1 MARSSTSG
9 QGRPKGALNR
19 STLEVREAARAYTAE
34 AIETLASIMRHGTSE
49 AVQILAA
56 KELLDR
62 GYGRPALAASEP
74 EATLI
79 EARPVSI
86 DVARLSPTSR
96 AALKA
101 ALLEAQAFGAE
112 QLAGAS
118 RVPVRRLAS
127 KAPAA

>member
-19 STLEVREAARAYTAE
+19 ATLEVREAARAYTVE
-34 AIETLASIMRHGTSE
+34 AVETLASIMRHGTTE
-49 AVQILAA
+49 AAQIMAA

-62 GYGRPALAASEP
+62 GYGRPAQASNEP

-86 DVARLSPTSR
+86 DAARLSPTSR
-96 AALKA
+96 AALRA
-101 ALLEAQAFGAE
+101 ALVEAKAFG
-112 QLAGAS
+112 G
-118 RVPVRRLAS
+118 
-127 KAPAA
+127 

>member
-34 AIETLASIMRHGTSE
+34 ALKTLASIMRHGTTE
-49 AVQILAA
+49 AAQILAA

-62 GYGRPALAASEP
+62 GYGKPAQASEP
-74 EATLI
+74 EGVLI
-79 EARPVSI
+79 EAPPTVKF

-96 AALKA
+96 AALKL
-101 ALLEAQAFGAE
+101 ALLEMQSF
-112 QLAGAS
+112 
-118 RVPVRRLAS
+118 
-127 KAPAA
+127 AAKDR

>member
-34 AIETLASIMRHGTSE
+34 ALAKLAAIMRHGTSE
-49 AVQILAA
+49 AAQILAA

-62 GYGRPALAASEP
+62 GYGRPAQASEP
-74 EATLI
+74 EGVLI
-79 EARPVSI
+79 EAPPTVKF

-96 AALKA
+96 AALKL
-101 ALLEAQAFGAE
+101 ALLEMQSFAAQDH
-112 QLAGAS
+112 
-118 RVPVRRLAS
+118 
-127 KAPAA
+127 

>member
-34 AIETLASIMRHGTSE
+34 ALAKLATIMRHGTSE
-49 AVQILAA
+49 AAQILAA

-62 GYGRPALAASEP
+62 GYGRPAQASNEP

-79 EARPVSI
+79 EARPMSL

-96 AALKA
+96 TALKL
-101 ALLEAQAFGAE
+101 ALLEMQSFEAQDH
-112 QLAGAS
+112 
-118 RVPVRRLAS
+118 
-127 KAPAA
+127 

>member
-34 AIETLASIMRHGTSE
+34 ALAKLATIMRHGTSE
-49 AVQILAA
+49 AAQILAA

-62 GYGRPALAASEP
+62 GCGRPAQASNEP

-79 EARPVSI
+79 EARPVKF
-86 DVARLSPTSR
+86 DVARLSPASR
-96 AALKA
+96 AALRA
-101 ALLEAQAFGAE
+101 ALVEA
-112 QLAGAS
+112 
-118 RVPVRRLAS
+118 
-127 KAPAA
+127 KALGG

>member
-34 AIETLASIMRHGTSE
+34 ALAKLATIMRHGTSE
-49 AVQILAA
+49 AAQILAA

-62 GYGRPALAASEP
+62 GYGRPAQASNEP
-74 EATLI
+74 EATRI
-79 EARPVSI
+79 EARPVKF

-96 AALKA
+96 AALKL
-101 ALLEAQAFGAE
+101 ALLEMQSFEAQDH
-112 QLAGAS
+112 
-118 RVPVRRLAS
+118 
-127 KAPAA
+127 

>member
-34 AIETLASIMRHGTSE
+34 ALAKLATIMRHGTSE
-49 AVQILAA
+49 AAQILAA

-62 GYGRPALAASEP
+62 GYGRPAQASEP
-74 EATLI
+74 EGVLI
-79 EARPVSI
+79 EAPPTVKF

-96 AALKA
+96 AALKL
-101 ALLEAQAFGAE
+101 ALLEMQSFAAQDH
-112 QLAGAS
+112 
-118 RVPVRRLAS
+118 
-127 KAPAA
+127 

>member
-34 AIETLASIMRHGTSE
+34 AIKTLASIMRHGTSE

-62 GYGRPALAASEP
+62 GYGKPAQASEP
-74 EATLI
+74 EGVLI
-79 EARPVSI
+79 EAPPTVKF

-96 AALKA
+96 TALKL
-101 ALLEAQAFGAE
+101 ALLEMQSFAAQDH
-112 QLAGAS
+112 
-118 RVPVRRLAS
+118 
-127 KAPAA
+127 

>member
-34 AIETLASIMRHGTSE
+34 AIKTLASIMRHGTSE

-62 GYGRPALAASEP
+62 AYGKPAQASEP
-74 EATLI
+74 EGVLI
-79 EARPVSI
+79 EDPPTVSI

-112 QLAGAS
+112 QLAGPGGT
-118 RVPVRRLAS
+118 R
-127 KAPAA
+127 

>member
-34 AIETLASIMRHGTSE
+34 ALAKLAAIMRHGTSE

-62 GYGRPALAASEP
+62 GYGRPSQASSEP
-74 EATLI
+74 EGVLI
-79 EARPVSI
+79 EARPMEI

-96 AALKA
+96 AALRA
-101 ALLEAQAFGAE
+101 ALVEAQALRA
-112 QLAGAS
+112 
-118 RVPVRRLAS
+118 
-127 KAPAA
+127 

>member
-34 AIETLASIMRHGTSE
+34 ALAKLAAIMRHGTSE
-49 AVQILAA
+49 AAQIMAA

-62 GYGRPALAASEP
+62 GYGKPAQASEP
-74 EATLI
+74 EGVLI
-79 EARPVSI
+79 EAPPTVKF

-96 AALKA
+96 AALKL
-101 ALLEAQAFGAE
+101 ALLEMQSFEAQDH
-112 QLAGAS
+112 
-118 RVPVRRLAS
+118 
-127 KAPAA
+127 

>member
-34 AIETLASIMRHGTSE
+34 ALAKLAAIMRHGTSE
-49 AVQILAA
+49 AAQLLAA

-62 GYGRPALAASEP
+62 GYGRPAQAHSEP

-96 AALKA
+96 AALRA
-101 ALLEAQAFGAE
+101 AFVEMQSFAAQNH
-112 QLAGAS
+112 
-118 RVPVRRLAS
+118 
-127 KAPAA
+127 

>member
-34 AIETLASIMRHGTSE
+34 ALAKLAAIMRHGTSE

-62 GYGRPALAASEP
+62 GCGRPAQASEP
-74 EATLI
+74 EGVLV
-79 EARPVSI
+79 EAPPTVKF

-96 AALKA
+96 AALRA
-101 ALLEAQAFGAE
+101 ALVEAKALGA
-112 QLAGAS
+112 
-118 RVPVRRLAS
+118 
-127 KAPAA
+127 

>member
-34 AIETLASIMRHGTSE
+34 ALKTLASIMRHGTTE
-49 AVQILAA
+49 AAQILAA

-62 GYGRPALAASEP
+62 GYGRPAQAASEP
-74 EATLI
+74 EPTLI

-86 DVARLSPTSR
+86 DVARLSPASR

-101 ALLEAQAFGAE
+101 ALLEA
-112 QLAGAS
+112 
-118 RVPVRRLAS
+118 
-127 KAPAA
+127 KALGG

>member
-34 AIETLASIMRHGTSE
+34 ALAKLAAIMRHGTSE
-49 AVQILAA
+49 AAQIMAA

-62 GYGRPALAASEP
+62 GYGRPAQASEP
-74 EATLI
+74 EGVLI
-79 EARPVSI
+79 EAPPTVKF

-96 AALKA
+96 AALRVALVEMQSFA
-101 ALLEAQAFGAE
+101 AKD
-112 QLAGAS
+112 
-118 RVPVRRLAS
+118 R
-127 KAPAA
+127 

>member
-34 AIETLASIMRHGTSE
+34 ALAKLAAIMRHGTSE
-49 AVQILAA
+49 AAQIMAA

-62 GYGRPALAASEP
+62 GYGRPAQASEP
-74 EATLI
+74 EGVLI
-79 EARPVSI
+79 EAPPTVKF

-96 AALKA
+96 AALKL
-101 ALLEAQAFGAE
+101 ALLEMQSFAAQDH
-112 QLAGAS
+112 
-118 RVPVRRLAS
+118 
-127 KAPAA
+127 

>member
-34 AIETLASIMRHGTSE
+34 ALAKLAAIMRHGTSE
-49 AVQILAA
+49 AAQIMAA

-62 GYGRPALAASEP
+62 GYGRPAQGPAEP
-74 EATLI
+74 MGTVLEAPPKP
-79 EARPVSI
+79 RI
-86 DVARLSPTSR
+86 DWSRLSPVSR

-101 ALLEAQAFGAE
+101 ALLEA
-112 QLAGAS
+112 
-118 RVPVRRLAS
+118 
-127 KAPAA
+127 KALQDQEA

>member
-34 AIETLASIMRHGTSE
+34 ALAKLAAIMRHGISE
-49 AVQILAA
+49 AAQIMAA

-62 GYGRPALAASEP
+62 GFGRPALAPREP

-79 EARPVSI
+79 EARPVKF
-86 DVARLSPTSR
+86 DVARLSPASR
-96 AALKA
+96 AALRA
-101 ALLEAQAFGAE
+101 ALVEAKSLG
-112 QLAGAS
+112 G
-118 RVPVRRLAS
+118 
-127 KAPAA
+127 

>member
-34 AIETLASIMRHGTSE
+34 ALAKLATIMRHGTSE
-49 AVQILAA
+49 AAQILAA

-62 GYGRPALAASEP
+62 GYGRPAQASNEP

-79 EARPVSI
+79 EARPVKF
-86 DVARLSPTSR
+86 DVARLSPASR
-96 AALKA
+96 AALRA
-101 ALLEAQAFGAE
+101 ALVEA
-112 QLAGAS
+112 
-118 RVPVRRLAS
+118 
-127 KAPAA
+127 KALGG

>member
-34 AIETLASIMRHGTSE
+34 ALAKLAAIMRHGTSE
-49 AVQILAA
+49 AAQIMAA

-62 GYGRPALAASEP
+62 GYGKPAQASEP
-74 EATLI
+74 EGVLI
-79 EARPVSI
+79 EAPPTVKF

-96 AALKA
+96 AALKL
-101 ALLEAQAFGAE
+101 ALLEMQSFAAQDH
-112 QLAGAS
+112 
-118 RVPVRRLAS
+118 
-127 KAPAA
+127 

>member
-34 AIETLASIMRHGTSE
+34 ALAKLAAIMRHGTSE

-62 GYGRPALAASEP
+62 GYGRPAQALSEP

-79 EARPVSI
+79 EARPMSL

-96 AALKA
+96 AALRVALVEMQSFA
-101 ALLEAQAFGAE
+101 AQDH
-112 QLAGAS
+112 
-118 RVPVRRLAS
+118 
-127 KAPAA
+127 